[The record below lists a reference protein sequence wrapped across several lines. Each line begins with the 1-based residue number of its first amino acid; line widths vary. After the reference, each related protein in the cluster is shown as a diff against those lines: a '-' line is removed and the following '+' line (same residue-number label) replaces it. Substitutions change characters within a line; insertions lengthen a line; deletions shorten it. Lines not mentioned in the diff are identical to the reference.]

1 MTFKPA
7 RSLTF
12 RYNGAIAMFRN
23 KAAWLPLIFAFS
35 SLLTFAQG
43 PAKLRKEE
51 PPIPIGD
58 VIRKFAEK
66 EKEFKIARANYVYR
80 QDIRVQTLNANERVT
95 GEWHQVWDVTFDS
108 NGKRVEKV
116 VSAPASTLQDISLT
130 SEDLQDF
137 REIQPFVLT
146 IDDIGKYDIKYL
158 GKEMIDEIDCYVF
171 DVGPKTI
178 EKGQRYFQ
186 GQIWVDDKDLQ
197 IVKTYGKPVPDI
209 RSKNNENLFPR
220 FETYREQIDGKYW
233 FPTYTRANDTLQF
246 SGRAQRM
253 REIIKYDRY
262 KKFEADVRLT
272 FGDAVDGNS
281 TGQQPG
287 SDNKAPALDPRLKQ
301 PPAKKK

>member
-1 MTFKPA
+1 MSIKH
-7 RSLTF
+7 SLYWAVSALF
-12 RYNGAIAMFRN
+12 I
-23 KAAWLPLIFAFS
+23 S
-35 SLLTFAQG
+35 SLAIAQG
-43 PAKLRKEE
+43 PAKLRTVE
-51 PPIPIGD
+51 PPLPID
-58 VIRKFAEK
+58 EIVRKFAEK
-66 EKEFKIARANYVYR
+66 EKEFKTARANYVYR
-80 QDIRVQTLNANERVT
+80 QDIRVQTLNANDRVT

-108 NGKRVEKV
+108 SGRRVEKV
-116 VSAPASTLQDISLT
+116 VSAPPDTLQGISLT
-130 SEDLQDF
+130 AEDLQDF

-146 IDDIGKYDIKYL
+146 SDDIGKYDIKYL

-171 DVGPKTI
+171 DVGPKRM

-197 IVKTYGKPVPDI
+197 IVKTFGKPVPDI
-209 RSKNNENLFPR
+209 RTKNNENLFPR

-262 KKFEADVRLT
+262 KKFEADVKLT
-272 FGDAVDGNS
+272 FGDAVDSNS
-281 TGQQPG
+281 ADRQTN